1 MGVIKKIIEKYIDK
15 NYKTID
21 DLPSNVLMELNDKK
35 MIESTKILIIDDD
48 QLEIKDTLN
57 RIGYNV
63 VWKNDI
69 DLLSDVEDYPII
81 ICDNKGVGSKFSSEF
96 EGLNLIK
103 LIKEKYPDKIIYLLS
118 AADINP
124 KANNYIKYADEMV
137 YKGEEDKLI
146 EYIKQDLNKL
156 FNPRDRW
163 LQYKSIIKNKG
174 ISEKE
179 IFRLENL
186 YVESFIQK
194 RDILSKDTL
203 FSSINDNLGI
213 KFDVKVG
220 LINL

>member
-1 MGVIKKIIEKYIDK
+1 MGIIKNMVEKYIDK
-15 NYKTID
+15 NYKTIN
-21 DLPSNVLMELNDKK
+21 DLPPNVLVDLSDKK

-48 QLEIKDTLN
+48 ELEIKNTLS
-57 RIGYNV
+57 RIGYKV
-63 VWKNDI
+63 VWKQDI
-69 DLLSDVEDYPII
+69 DVLSDVEDYPII
-81 ICDNKGVGSKFSSEF
+81 ICDNKGVGLNFSSEF

-103 LIKEKYPDKIIYLLS
+103 IIKEKYPDKIVYLLS

-124 KANNYIKYADEMV
+124 KANTYIKYADEMV

-156 FNPRDRW
+156 FNPKDRW
-163 LQYKSIIKNKG
+163 LQYKNILKKKG

-186 YVESFIQK
+186 YVESFLQK
-194 RDILSKDTL
+194 KDVLSHDSL

-213 KFDVKVG
+213 KFDIKVG

>member
-1 MGVIKKIIEKYIDK
+1 MKFIKNLVEKYIDN

-21 DLPSNVLMELNDKK
+21 DLPANALKDLNYKK

-48 QLEIKDTLN
+48 KIEIKDTLE
-57 RIGYNV
+57 RIGYKV
-63 VWKNDI
+63 VWKKDI
-69 DLLSDVEDYPII
+69 DVLSDVEDYPII
-81 ICDNKGVGSKFSSEF
+81 ICDNKGVGLKFSSEF
-96 EGLNLIK
+96 EGINLIK
-103 LIKEKYPDKIIYLLS
+103 LIKTKYQDKIIYLLS

-124 KANNYIKYADEMV
+124 KANEYIKYIDEMV

-146 EYIKQDLNKL
+146 EYIKDDLNKL

-163 LQYKSIIKNKG
+163 IKYKEVLRNKG
-174 ISEKE
+174 ISEKD
-179 IFRLENL
+179 IFRLEDL
-186 YVESFIQK
+186 YVESFLQK
-194 RDILSKDTL
+194 KDVLSNDSL